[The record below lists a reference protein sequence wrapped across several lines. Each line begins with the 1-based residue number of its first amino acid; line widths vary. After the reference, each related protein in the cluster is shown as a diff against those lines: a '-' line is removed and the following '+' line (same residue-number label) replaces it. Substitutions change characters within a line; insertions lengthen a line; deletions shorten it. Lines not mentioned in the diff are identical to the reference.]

1 MGRRRAAKVSYNA
14 PAWLTAR
21 HHLADDL
28 AANLAGVD
36 QLTDTLITP

>member
-1 MGRRRAAKVSYNA
+1 MAA
-14 PAWLTAR
+14 AR

-36 QLTDTLITP
+36 QLTDALIAP